1 MVDLTIIIVN
11 YNSMAYLKKCLN
23 SIINSQYKVNV
34 EIFVSDNNSK
44 DGSIDMVKNEFPQVF
59 LVENKNNLGYSG
71 AANRAIRQSSGRY
84 ILILN
89 NDIEVLDNP
98 LDLMVERINRD
109 SDIGLLGCMLLNSD
123 KTLQQSFG
131 YFKYGFI
138 SEAIQKFIF
147 NRYRNENSLMGRYL
161 VKTHKKFR
169 EVDWIRGACIMARRK
184 AMEDVG
190 LMDENYF
197 MYFEEVD
204 LCKRI
209 WRKGWRICY
218 FPDAKMIHHG
228 GISSDANFD
237 MIMIEYRKSQL
248 YFYKKHYGV
257 AYMKILKLYLILKTS
272 YNYIKKEIKG
282 DIKRRNSN
290 NISRELL
297 SVIWRYK

>member
-59 LVENKNNLGYSG
+59 LIENKNNLGYSG

-138 SEAIQKFIF
+138 SEAIQKIIF

>member
-34 EIFVSDNNSK
+34 DIFVSDNNSK

-59 LVENKNNLGYSG
+59 LIENKNNLGYSG

-131 YFKYGFI
+131 YFNLGFL
-138 SEAIQKFIF
+138 SEAIQKIFF
-147 NRYRNENSLMGRYL
+147 NRYKRGNRLVGRYL
-161 VKTHKKFR
+161 YKIHKKFR
-169 EVDWIRGACIMARRK
+169 EVDWISGACIMARRD
-184 AMEDVG
+184 AMDDVG

-197 MYFEEVD
+197 MFFEEID
-204 LCKRI
+204 LCNKVRK
-209 WRKGWRICY
+209 KGWKICY
-218 FPDAKMIHHG
+218 TPDAKMIHHG
-228 GISSDANFD
+228 GKSSSAEFD
-237 MIMIEYRKSQL
+237 RIMIEYRKSQL

-257 AYMKILKLYLILKTS
+257 SYMKILKLYLILKIS
-272 YNYIKKEIKG
+272 FLYIKNTIKG
-282 DIKRRNSN
+282 LLKEKDTNEVPGI
-290 NISRELL
+290 LL